1 MPPQAVYGVRRFLAY
16 FYRLVPT
23 LSAKMCSRVTTF
35 RAVTAFSL
43 LCLVSTAAVNLTN
56 TPSAYTLRK
65 LFDEETCVHYNHSNR
80 NRYLIDVLT
89 IFHNG
94 YGVEHPVT
102 DDCKCLTV
110 CWRVCAWRTLACI
123 ACTVVVLGADTRVWW
138 ARGATLFSTAL
149 HHDEVTDSQLMTIRA
164 CSLKLATAGRSSCT
178 NYDMYNANVV

>member
-1 MPPQAVYGVRRFLAY
+1 MRRFLAY

-43 LCLVSTAAVNLTN
+43 LLCLASTAAVNLTN

-80 NRYLIDVLT
+80 NQRLIDVFT

-94 YGVEHPVT
+94 YGVEHTVT

-110 CWRVCAWRTLACI
+110 CWRVCAWRALACI

-138 ARGATLFSTAL
+138 ARGATLLSTAL
-149 HHDEVTDSQLMTIRA
+149 HHDEVTDSQLMTICA
-164 CSLKLATAGRSSCT
+164 CSLKLATYCRSQF
-178 NYDMYNANVV
+178 MYQLRHVYNVIPNPNPST